1 MLLALSSPRRQ
12 RLVPPA
18 AQTTFHSCFQNENWT
33 CRGEGID
40 KVRLAVLF
48 VNTDFIILCQVYDYV
63 LLSRGLVKYTMIRQ
77 SCVWFPISLL
87 LYLARQ
93 QSNNFLGLGF
103 SCPEVCIVLS
113 VAKSP
118 PARYYEHR
126 YNTTG
131 AAPTTRVQPVLC
143 GFERDRTR
151 YWTDS
156 HSAGLDC
163 PGLSQYTGL
172 SLLNIILMTDHWL
185 YNLPAILHA
194 FSVWSKW
201 DIQPLICFSCEESYH
216 P

>member
-1 MLLALSSPRRQ
+1 MTAARLSCLAAGAELSKKTKTGPT
-12 RLVPPA
+12 A

-33 CRGEGID
+33 CRDEGID
-40 KVRLAVLF
+40 KVRLGVLF
-48 VNTDFIILCQVYDYV
+48 VNIAFMILCQFYDYV
-63 LLSRGLVKYTMIRQ
+63 LLSRGQVNYTMIRQ

-87 LYLARQ
+87 LLLAGQ
-93 QSNNFLGLGF
+93 QSNNFPSSAVPCLGSGW
-103 SCPEVCIVLS
+103 SPEVCIELS

-156 HSAGLDC
+156 HSC
-163 PGLSQYTGL
+163 
-172 SLLNIILMTDHWL
+172 
-185 YNLPAILHA
+185 
-194 FSVWSKW
+194 WS
-201 DIQPLICFSCEESYH
+201 
-216 P
+216 